1 MSPNNLNYQRCN
13 SKIYK
18 SCCLKCNPYQ
28 EVLALTVTTACY
40 SEFVIQTNLGNCI
53 DDLHMANLRVS
64 KIRTIFAGTEVCRQ
78 LEHQFAR
85 TGIGDKMAVY
95 KYASLFLGS

>member
-1 MSPNNLNYQRCN
+1 M
-13 SKIYK
+13 
-18 SCCLKCNPYQ
+18 
-28 EVLALTVTTACY
+28 LTVTTACY

-78 LEHQFAR
+78 LEH
-85 TGIGDKMAVY
+85 
-95 KYASLFLGS
+95 